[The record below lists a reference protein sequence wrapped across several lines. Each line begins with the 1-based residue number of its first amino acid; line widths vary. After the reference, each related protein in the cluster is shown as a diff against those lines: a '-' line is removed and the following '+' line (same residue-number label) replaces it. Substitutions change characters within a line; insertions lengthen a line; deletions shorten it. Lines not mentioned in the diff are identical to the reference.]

1 MPTRICSAFLAAVLA
16 TGLAQAADQRTG
28 AQQNVVFTEYSHFS
42 SSEEIAR
49 RSFSPLTIAELRKTA
64 DASGKHM
71 REQPLDLSQESFSLY
86 VPASAPPNGYSLLVV
101 ISPLDLPLLPA
112 SWHWVLDRRGTI
124 VVSAAK
130 SGNSQPIWDRRM
142 PLALTGAFNVM
153 QRYPID
159 SRRIFIAGWSGGSRV
174 AMRLALDY
182 PDLFHGA
189 LLNAG
194 SDPIATPLSI
204 LPAAKLFE
212 QFQNESKIIFVTG
225 DMDSVNLGADI
236 ASRQSMNSWCVFGTE
251 THTMFHTGHEAPSA
265 PDLDKALEYLETPLA
280 PNSSKLA
287 SCRNRIAADLA
298 AKLRRVRDHL
308 ERGAKQEAVK
318 ELKSI
323 DLRYGGLAAPD
334 SVELLERIDALP

>member
-1 MPTRICSAFLAAVLA
+1 MPVRICSLFPAVALVA
-16 TGLAQAADQRTG
+16 GLSQAADPITG
-28 AQQNVVFTEYSHFS
+28 VQEKVVFAEYSPLS

-49 RSFSPLTIAELRKTA
+49 RNFSPLTIAELRKTA
-64 DASGKHM
+64 EASGKHM
-71 REQPLDLSQESFSLY
+71 REQPLDLGQESFSLY

-101 ISPLDLPLLPA
+101 ISPLDSPLIPP
-112 SWHWVLDRRGTI
+112 SWHWVLDRRGII

-174 AMRLALDY
+174 AMRIALDY

-212 QFQNESKIIFVTG
+212 QFQNESKMIFVTG

-236 ASRQSMNSWCVFGTE
+236 ASRQSLNSWCMFGTA
-251 THTMFHTGHEAPSA
+251 TQTMFHTGHEAPSA
-265 PDLDKALEYLETPLA
+265 PDLDKALEYLETPST

-287 SCRNRIAADLA
+287 SCRSRIAAELA
-298 AKLRRVRDHL
+298 AKLRGVHERL
-308 ERGAKQEAVK
+308 EHGKKQDALK

-334 SVELLERIDALP
+334 SVELFERINALP

>member
-1 MPTRICSAFLAAVLA
+1 MPIRICSLFAAAVLA
-16 TGLAQAADQRTG
+16 MGLAQAADQRTG
-28 AQQNVVFTEYSHFS
+28 AQENVVFTEYSLLS

-49 RSFSPLTIAELRKTA
+49 RSFSPLTVAELLKTA
-64 DASGKHM
+64 EASGKHM
-71 REQPLDLSQESFSLY
+71 REQPLDLSQEFFSLY
-86 VPASAPPNGYSLLVV
+86 IPASAPPNGYSLLVV
-101 ISPLDLPLLPA
+101 LSPLDLPLIPS

-174 AMRLALDY
+174 AMRIALEY
-182 PDLFHGA
+182 PDLFHGV

-204 LPAAKLFE
+204 LPAAQLFE

-236 ASRQSMNSWCVFGTE
+236 ASRQSMNSWCVFGTA
-251 THTMFHTGHEAPSA
+251 TQTMFHTGHEAPSA

-280 PNSSKLA
+280 TNSGKLA

-298 AKLRRVRDHL
+298 VKLQSVRDHL
-308 ERGAKQEAVK
+308 EHGKKQDALR
-318 ELKSI
+318 ELKNI

-334 SVELLERIDALP
+334 SLHLLERINSLP

>member
-1 MPTRICSAFLAAVLA
+1 MS
-16 TGLAQAADQRTG
+16 LAQAADQRTG
-28 AQQNVVFTEYSHFS
+28 VQENVVFTDYSPLS

-64 DASGKHM
+64 EASGKHM
-71 REQPLDLSQESFSLY
+71 REQPLDLSQESFSIY
-86 VPASAPPNGYSLLVV
+86 VPSSAPPNGYSLLVV
-101 ISPLDLPLLPA
+101 ISPLDVPLIPS

-159 SRRIFIAGWSGGSRV
+159 STRIFIAGWSGGSRV
-174 AMRLALDY
+174 AMRIALDY
-182 PDLFHGA
+182 PELFHGA

-236 ASRQSMNSWCVFGTE
+236 ASRQSMNSWCVFGTA
-251 THTMFHTGHEAPSA
+251 TQTMFHTGHEAPSA
-265 PDLDKALEYLETPLA
+265 PDLDKALEYLESPLA
-280 PNSSKLA
+280 PNSGKLA

-298 AKLRRVRDHL
+298 AKLRSVRDRL
-308 ERGAKQEAVK
+308 EQGKKQDALK
-318 ELKSI
+318 ELKNI

-334 SVELLERIDALP
+334 SLDLLERINSLP